1 MASRKIVRI
10 FTQIKVM
17 KDNKFL
23 TAKWLEIKK
32 MFETNTNGSKEYGS
46 NFPIDGELDELT
58 QHFLGYIAKL
68 TLSKGFDAEVEGVH
82 LNLCKER
89 IWSLIENAGL
99 LPNIAWKDELEDED
113 TEVEDTWNTSDDEFD
128 ADLEAQSF
136 EVFGFDKI

>member
-1 MASRKIVRI
+1 
-10 FTQIKVM
+10 M

-23 TAKWLEIKK
+23 TNKWLEIKK
-32 MFETNTNGSKEYGS
+32 MFEANTNGSKEYGS
-46 NFPIDGELDELT
+46 NFELDGELDELT

-68 TLSKGFDAEVEGVH
+68 TLSKGFDAEVEGVK
-82 LNLCKER
+82 LDLWKER

-99 LPNIAWKDELEDED
+99 LPNIAWKDELEE
-113 TEVEDTWNTSDDEFD
+113 EKEIEDTWDKYDDDEFD